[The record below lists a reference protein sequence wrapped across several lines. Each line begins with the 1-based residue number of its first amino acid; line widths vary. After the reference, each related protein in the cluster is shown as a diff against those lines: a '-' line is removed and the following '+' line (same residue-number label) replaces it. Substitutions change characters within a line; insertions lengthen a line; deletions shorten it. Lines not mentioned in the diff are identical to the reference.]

1 MKRYVEQLIA
11 DIYAA
16 QNQEEFELKT
26 EFKTFDFHTKVDT
39 FFLREEESFKEV
51 FGKVCGLKSS
61 QFPPTKLLTND
72 QMEGICEAIDR
83 LLFSWNLYTDLP
95 DELPVEKAYQL
106 LVGIFDQK
114 NTIVSSGHTDI
125 EFCNSIPKTCAFGEF
140 CECKKIDE
148 VIENREKKLGTAVLK
163 IISTIRNAPRKLP
176 DPNVFALLYP
186 AVNFSIEPVGPLLS
200 VRKWLDLPD
209 DLFPSPEELTTE
221 QKEAISD
228 TLLQFMNEKISE
240 WVSNISP
247 KLRYISLVSY
257 LDVKARY
264 NGKDGLVL
272 IFESEE

>member
-1 MKRYVEQLIA
+1 MKRYVEQLID

-26 EFKTFDFHTKVDT
+26 ESKTFDFHNEVDP
-39 FFLREEESFKEV
+39 FFSPGEESFKEV
-51 FGKVCGLKSS
+51 FGKVCGIKTS
-61 QFPPTKLLTND
+61 QFPPVNLLTD
-72 QMEGICEAIDR
+72 EQMESICEAIER
-83 LLFSWNLYTDLP
+83 LLFSWNLQTDLP

-106 LVGIFDQK
+106 LIGIFDQK
-114 NTIVSSGHTDI
+114 NTIVTSGHTDI
-125 EFCNSIPKTCAFGEF
+125 EFCNSTPNTCAFGEF

-148 VIENREKKLGTAVLK
+148 AIEIREKNLGSEVLN
-163 IISTIRNAPRKLP
+163 IITKIRNAPRKLP

-186 AVNFSIEPVGPLLS
+186 AVNFRKEPVGPILS

-209 DLFPSPEELTTE
+209 DLFPPPDELTTE

-228 TLLQFMNEKISE
+228 TLLQFMNEKISD

-257 LDVKARY
+257 LDVKAKY

-272 IFESEE
+272 IFENEE

>member
-26 EFKTFDFHTKVDT
+26 ESKTFDFYTNVDI
-39 FFLREEESFKEV
+39 FSFHEEASLEEV
-51 FGKVCGLKSS
+51 FGKVCGMSKS
-61 QFPPTKLLTND
+61 QFPPTFLLTD
-72 QMEGICEAIDR
+72 EQMEGICEAIDR
-83 LLFSWNLYTDLP
+83 LLFSWNLQTDLP
-95 DELPVEKAYQL
+95 DELPVKMAYQL

-114 NTIVSSGHTDI
+114 NTIVTSGHTDI
-125 EFCNSIPKTCAFGEF
+125 EFCNSIPKTCPFEEF

-148 VIENREKKLGTAVLK
+148 AIENREKKLGSTVLK

-176 DPNVFALLYP
+176 DPHVFALLYP
-186 AVNFSIEPVGPLLS
+186 TVNFSKEPVGPLLS

-228 TLLQFMNEKISE
+228 TLLQFMNEKISD

-272 IFESEE
+272 VFENS